1 MNSGDRC
8 QSGDRQFDMT
18 NTSFGGAWTEEK
30 LEILE
35 SYLDAYTTALKN
47 QPFQLIYVDAFA
59 GEGYWRPNRAY
70 STDGYADFA
79 EMRDGSSRIALSIQN
94 RSFDRFVFIEKDV
107 SRYEELSKLETEFPN
122 RNIQIENDDANDALV
137 SFCNTMG
144 NFDRA
149 VVFLD
154 PFATEVS
161 WESVAT
167 LAETR
172 KVDCWILFPLGATAR
187 MMPTDR
193 EPSDALAA
201 HLDRIFGGTEHWQ
214 NVYNPSRQLSMFSS
228 EPNLE
233 RTSGSDQIADNY
245 RNRLEGAFARVA
257 TTRRTLRNSRNSP
270 MFELFFAASNPRGAS
285 IAQRIAD
292 DILRRGDTT
301 DG

>member
-1 MNSGDRC
+1 
-8 QSGDRQFDMT
+8 MT
-18 NTSFGGAWTEEK
+18 STSFGGGWTEEK
-30 LEILE
+30 LEILKR
-35 SYLDAYTTALKN
+35 YLDAYTTALKE

-59 GEGYWRPNRAY
+59 GEGQWRPSRAY
-70 STDGYADFA
+70 STDAYADYE

-94 RSFDRFVFIEKDV
+94 KPFDRFLFIEKDIN
-107 SRYEELSKLETEFPN
+107 RYEELSKLKTEFPDCDI
-122 RNIQIENDDANDALV
+122 RIDNDDANYALV

-144 NFDRA
+144 DFDRA

-154 PFATEVS
+154 PFATQVS
-161 WESVAT
+161 WESVAR

-172 KVDCWILFPLGATAR
+172 KVDCWILFPLGAIAR

-193 EPSDALAA
+193 EPPDALAA
-201 HLDRIFGGTEHWQ
+201 HLDRIFGGTDYWHS
-214 NVYNPSRQLSMFSS
+214 VYIPSQQLSMFSN

-233 RTSGSDQIADNY
+233 RTSGSDQIAENY
-245 RNRLEGAFARVA
+245 RKRLERAFARVA

-292 DILRRGDTT
+292 DILRNQ
-301 DG
+301 

>member
-1 MNSGDRC
+1 
-8 QSGDRQFDMT
+8 MT
-18 NTSFGGAWTEEK
+18 SISFGGNWTEEK
-30 LEILE
+30 LEILKR
-35 SYLDAYTTALKN
+35 YLDAYTTALKD
-47 QPFQLIYVDAFA
+47 QPFRLIYVDAFA
-59 GEGYWRPNRAY
+59 GEGYWRPSRTY
-70 STDGYADFA
+70 STDAYADYE
-79 EMRDGSSRIALSIQN
+79 EMRVGSSRIALNIQN
-94 RSFDRFVFIEKDV
+94 KPFDRFLFIEKDV
-107 SRYEELSKLETEFPN
+107 NRYEELSKLKTEFPN
-122 RNIQIENDDANDALV
+122 RDIQIDNDDANNALV
-137 SFCNTMG
+137 SFCNRMG
-144 NFDRA
+144 DFDRS

-154 PFATEVS
+154 PFATQVS
-161 WESVAT
+161 WESVSR

-201 HLDRIFGGTEHWQ
+201 HLDRVFGGTEYWHS
-214 NVYNPSRQLSMFSS
+214 VYNPSQQLSMFSN

-245 RNRLEGAFARVA
+245 RKRLEGAFARVA

-292 DILRRGDTT
+292 DILRNQ
-301 DG
+301 